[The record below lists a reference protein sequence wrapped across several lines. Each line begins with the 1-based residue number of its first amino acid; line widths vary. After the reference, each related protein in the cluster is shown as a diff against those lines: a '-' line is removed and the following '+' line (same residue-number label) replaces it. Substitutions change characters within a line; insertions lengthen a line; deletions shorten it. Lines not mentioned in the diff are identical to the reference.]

1 MQDISQVYGY
11 KEGRFM
17 EYKRS
22 VEDKNLGPL
31 ISTIMTRCIHC
42 TRCIRFSEEIAGVV
56 DLGTSGRGN
65 LTEIGTYIP
74 KMMDSE
80 LSGNL
85 VDLCPVGALTNAPYA
100 FTSRPWELKSVNSV
114 DVMESLGSMIQVDYR
129 GSEIM
134 RVLPRIHE
142 EVNEEWL
149 SDKSRHAF
157 DGLKRQ
163 RLTVPLAKIRTP
175 EGKEEFVEQGW
186 EEILPAISKKMGNLN
201 GDQIGAIV
209 GEFTDCESL
218 VALKD
223 LLNRLDC
230 DNFEVRQG
238 VPRLDSDFRAGY
250 LMNSRILGVEDADL
264 LLLVGTN
271 PKYENPVLNAR
282 ILKATKRNNL
292 RVAVVGTSHDLTYN
306 YLHLGT
312 TLKPLVEIA
321 EGKHP
326 FAQTLKQSKFPM
338 VIVGQSVLARRD
350 GQAVLDMI
358 KQLSLNSP
366 IVNKASGWNGFN
378 ILHQE
383 VGRLSALE
391 LGLATRA
398 KINKDKIKLL
408 FILGA
413 DNNIRPADIP
423 KDCTVVYLGTHGDEG
438 AYYADFILPSAAYTE
453 KSCTFINL
461 EGRVQLSRLVVQP
474 PGLAREDWQII
485 RALSEECGQMLPYD
499 NIEEVHG
506 RSGNWGFLV
515 QMNDFF

>member
-1 MQDISQVYGY
+1 
-11 KEGRFM
+11 M

-22 VEDKNLGPL
+22 VEDKNMGPL

-42 TRCIRFSEEIAGVV
+42 TRCIRFSEEIAGVL

-65 LTEIGTYIP
+65 STEIGTYIP

-85 VDLCPVGALTNAPYA
+85 VDLCPVGALTNGPYA
-100 FTSRPWELKSVNSV
+100 FTSRPWELRSVMSV
-114 DVMESLGSMIQVDYR
+114 DVMETLGSSIQVDYR

-134 RVLPRIHE
+134 RILPRIHE

-163 RLTVPLAKIRTP
+163 RLTIPLAKVKNA
-175 EGKEEFVEQGW
+175 EGKEEFVEQSW
-186 EEILPAISKKMGNLN
+186 EEILPAISKKLANLS
-201 GDQIGAIV
+201 GDQIAAVV
-209 GEFTDCESL
+209 GEFADCETL

-230 DNFEVRQG
+230 DNFEVRQS
-238 VPRLDSDFRAGY
+238 VPRLDCDFRSSY
-250 LMNSRILGVEDADL
+250 LMNSKIVGVEDTDL
-264 LLLVGTN
+264 LLLIGTN
-271 PKYENPVLNAR
+271 PKYESPVFNSR

-292 RVAVVGTSHDLTYN
+292 RVALIGTAHDLTYK

-312 TLKPLVEIA
+312 TLKPLLEIS

-326 FAQTLKQSKFPM
+326 FAQILKQAKLPM
-338 VIVGQSVLARRD
+338 VVVGNSVLARRD
-350 GQAVLDMI
+350 GAAVLDLI

-366 IVNKASGWNGFN
+366 IVNKAAGWNGFN

-391 LGLATRA
+391 LGLATRNS
-398 KINKDKIKLL
+398 KINKEKLKL
-408 FILGA
+408 VFVLGA
-413 DNNIRPADIP
+413 DNNIRVDDIP
-423 KDCTVVYLGTHGDEG
+423 KDAVVVYLGTHGDEG
-438 AYYADFILPSAAYTE
+438 AYFADFILPSAAYTE
-453 KSCTFINL
+453 KSCTFVNM

-474 PGLAREDWQII
+474 PGLAKEDWQII
-485 RALSEECGQMLPYD
+485 RALSEEVGQTLPYD
-499 NIEEVHG
+499 NVEEVT
-506 RSGNWGFLV
+506 
-515 QMNDFF
+515 